1 MVRVIKDTCI
11 GQCAIRTGI
20 FYSDGGLAKPS
31 NKLSHDWNTGANPSR
46 WRGDRKGMTF
56 QRQGRNSK
64 DGSEKEH
71 DRFRELQLF
80 LHPLRA
86 GHM

>member
-1 MVRVIKDTCI
+1 M
-11 GQCAIRTGI
+11 TGTQELI
-20 FYSDGGLAKPS
+20 QADGEV
-31 NKLSHDWNTGANPSR
+31 TE
-46 WRGDRKGMTF
+46 KGMTF

-80 LHPLRA
+80 LHHLRA